1 MRTLMMSMLV
11 LSCAARA
18 ADTPACAPP
27 APAQAVVRL
36 AQLPSDVREALLSNG
51 PVSDPGGPF
60 NAGDVVDESAQPEP
74 RQRLVSGQA
83 GSDVICLRVEQG
95 GRGLHHA
102 VMRFQRDGQH
112 WTLVSQVNQ
121 DPYLR

>member
-1 MRTLMMSMLV
+1 MMSMLV

-27 APAQAVVRL
+27 APAQPVVRV
-36 AQLPSDVREALLSNG
+36 AQLPADVREALLSNG
-51 PVSDPGGPF
+51 PVSDPDGPF
-60 NAGDVVDESAQPEP
+60 NASDVIVESAQPEP

-83 GSDVICLRVEQG
+83 GADVICLRVEQG

-102 VMRFQRDGQH
+102 VMRFQRDGEH

-121 DPYLR
+121 DPFSR